1 MGEFDTQKPEEPK
14 KPGAGATIGVF
25 FLCWVVAFI
34 CCVFTSMI
42 AGGAYGF
49 TGYSNGG
56 LSMLIVGI
64 CCAVY
69 YHSSGKA
76 PRALGAATIA
86 GVVIG
91 FLAVQL
97 TLAMYL

>member
-1 MGEFDTQKPEEPK
+1 MSELDKQNTEEPK

-25 FLCWVVAFI
+25 FLCWFFAFI
-34 CCVFTSMI
+34 CCVVTSMI
-42 AGGAYGF
+42 VGGSYGF

-69 YHSSGKA
+69 YHASGKTS
-76 PRALGAATIA
+76 RALGAAAIA
-86 GVVIG
+86 GIVVG
-91 FLAVQL
+91 FIAVQVAASMFL
-97 TLAMYL
+97 